1 MMNRLAGNSTIHFD
15 ADLYQAMVLK
25 SAQSGET
32 LSDLVNRAMRNLID
46 DEQEALA
53 ELEQEQQGEQP
64 MSFFQLL
71 DSLDLHY

>member
-15 ADLYQAMVLK
+15 AELYQAMVLK

-32 LSDLVNRAMRNLID
+32 LSDLVNRAMRNLIE

-53 ELEQEQQGEQP
+53 ELERERRDDQP
-64 MSFFQLL
+64 MDFFRLL
-71 DSLDLHY
+71 DSLDLS